1 MRNAAEKAA
10 KAGCRDAEED
20 MQQEKAEKRSYCG
33 LLQWGIGTLKAQEIT
48 EAASDAWILLEYVT
62 GIDRTHYFLK
72 MTESCPKEAAE
83 SYRELIGRR
92 AQHMPVQYLTG
103 EQEFMGY
110 SFRVN
115 EQVLIPRQ
123 DTELLVLEAEKKIRP
138 GAAVLDMCTGSG
150 CIIISL
156 AKRCRISAFAADI
169 SEGALAVAQENATAL
184 QADVAFIKSD
194 LFEAVE
200 GKYDCIVSNPPYI
213 ASGEI
218 PRLMPEVRDY
228 EPITALDGS
237 ADGLRFYRRIA
248 ADAKK
253 FLKPG
258 GWVFCEIGFDQGKTV
273 PEMFEKE
280 GYQEIIV
287 KKDLAGLPRVV
298 TARLC

>member
-1 MRNAAEKAA
+1 MRNAVEESA
-10 KAGCRDAEED
+10 KAGCRDAEEE
-20 MQQEKAEKRSYCG
+20 MQQAKAEKFSYCE
-33 LLQWGIGTLKAQEIT
+33 LLQWGIGALKAQEIT
-48 EAASDAWILLEYVT
+48 ESASDAWILLEHVT

-72 MTESCPKEAAE
+72 MAESCPKEATE
-83 SYRELIGRR
+83 RYRELIGRR
-92 AQHMPVQYLTG
+92 ARHMPVQYLTG

-156 AKRCRISAFAADI
+156 ARRCRISAFAADI
-169 SEGALAVAQENATAL
+169 SEGALAVAQENAAAL
-184 QADVAFIKSD
+184 QADVAFFKSN

-228 EPITALDGS
+228 EPVIALDGS
-237 ADGLRFYRRIA
+237 ADGLQFYRRIA
-248 ADAKK
+248 ANAKK

-258 GWVFCEIGFDQGKTV
+258 GWVLCEIGFDQGRTV
-273 PEMFEKE
+273 PEIFEKE
-280 GYQEIIV
+280 GYKEITV

-298 TARLC
+298 TARMC

>member
-1 MRNAAEKAA
+1 MRNAAEEAA

-20 MQQEKAEKRSYCG
+20 MQQEKAEKCSYCG
-33 LLQWGIGTLKAQEIT
+33 LLQWGIGALKAQEIT
-48 EAASDAWILLEYVT
+48 EAASDAWILLEHVT

-92 AQHMPVQYLTG
+92 ARHMPVQYLTG

-123 DTELLVLEAEKKIRP
+123 DT
-138 GAAVLDMCTGSG
+138 VLDMCTGSG

-169 SEGALAVAQENATAL
+169 SEGALAVAQENAAAL